1 MADGSGILDP
11 TLLTFATTPGA
22 PMSLEALK
30 RRRAVQLALA
40 SKGRPF
46 PKNVGEGL
54 TSLGEALGER
64 RLDDQLN
71 AAEKS
76 YTGGRDADPAMTTL
90 PKVSAL
96 DPAVNPA
103 TNELRNRL
111 TAYYAGGQGG
121 AAANPTLVAG
131 DTSPQATP
139 VSGDPS
145 GGDDPRAAAIG
156 AIETGGQ
163 ADPYR

>member
-11 TLLTFATTPGA
+11 NALSFASFPNT

-121 AAANPTLVAG
+121 AADRKSV
-131 DTSPQATP
+131 
-139 VSGDPS
+139 V
-145 GGDDPRAAAIG
+145 
-156 AIETGGQ
+156 
-163 ADPYR
+163 